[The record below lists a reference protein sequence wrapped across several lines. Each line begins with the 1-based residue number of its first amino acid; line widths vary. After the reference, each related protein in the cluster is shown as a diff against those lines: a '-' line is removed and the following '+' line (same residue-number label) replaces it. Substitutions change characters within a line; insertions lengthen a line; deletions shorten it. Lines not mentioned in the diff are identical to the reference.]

1 MKLAK
6 LLFCTITTCLA
17 LSSCKTKKI
26 DEDLIVPAPELYND
40 GLVLLE
46 KQKYLKAAEE
56 FSRIFYQDPGNK
68 MTPQAELM
76 QAYSLFL
83 ACQYEEA
90 VDVLDTFIKL
100 HPMHEDIAYAY
111 YLKALSYYMQISNVQ
126 LDQSRT
132 FLAKESF
139 EDVIKLFPKTKYS
152 IDASLKIDLVNDHL
166 AGKEMDVG
174 RYYLSRNNPI
184 AAINRF
190 QLIVDNYQTTS
201 HIPEALYRLVE
212 SYLMLGLNIE
222 AKKYAAVL
230 GHNYPNSNWY
240 KYCQPFINNFPKG
253 PNKTPSQ

>member
-6 LLFCTITTCLA
+6 LLFYTITTCSV
-17 LSSCKTKKI
+17 LSSCANKKM
-26 DEDLIVPAPELYND
+26 DEDLIVPAPELYNN

-46 KQKYLKAAEE
+46 KQKYSKAAEE

-76 QAYSLFL
+76 QSYSLFL
-83 ACQYEEA
+83 AGQYEEA
-90 VDVLDTFIKL
+90 IDVLDSFIKL

-132 FLAKESF
+132 FLAKKSF
-139 EDVIKLFPKTKYS
+139 EDVTTLFPKTKYS
-152 IDASLKIDLVNDHL
+152 IDAALKIDLVNDHL

-174 RYYLSRNNPI
+174 RYYLRQNNPI

-212 SYLMLGLNIE
+212 SYLMLGLSDE

-230 GHNYPNSNWY
+230 GHNYPDSTWY
-240 KYCQPFINNFPKG
+240 KYCYSLINNSLKE
-253 PNKTPSQ
+253 

>member
-6 LLFCTITTCLA
+6 LLFYTITTCLV
-17 LSSCKTKKI
+17 LSGCKTKNT
-26 DEDLIVPAPELYND
+26 DEDLIAPAPELYNS
-40 GLVLLE
+40 GLILLE

-76 QAYSLFL
+76 QSYSLFL
-83 ACQYEEA
+83 AGQYEET
-90 VDVLDTFIKL
+90 VDVLDTFITL

-132 FLAKESF
+132 FLAKKSF

-152 IDASLKIDLVNDHL
+152 IDAALKIDLVNDHL

-174 RYYLSRNNPI
+174 RYYLRRNNPI

-212 SYLMLGLNIE
+212 SYLMLGLNNE

-230 GHNYPNSNWY
+230 GHNYPNSMWY
-240 KYCQPFINNFPKG
+240 KYCYSLIKNSLKE
-253 PNKTPSQ
+253 

>member
-1 MKLAK
+1 MMKLAK
-6 LLFCTITTCLA
+6 LLFYTITTCLI
-17 LSSCKTKKI
+17 LSGCKTKKT
-26 DEDLIVPAPELYND
+26 DEDLIAPAPELYND
-40 GLVLLE
+40 GLILLE
-46 KQKYLKAAEE
+46 KQQYLKAAEE

-76 QAYSLFL
+76 QSYSLFL
-83 ACQYEEA
+83 GGQYEEA
-90 VDVLDTFIKL
+90 VDVLDSFIKL

-132 FLAKESF
+132 FLAKKSF
-139 EDVIKLFPKTKYS
+139 EDVIRLFPKTKYS
-152 IDASLKIDLVNDHL
+152 IDAALKIDLVNDHL

-174 RYYLSRNNPI
+174 RYYLMQNNPI

-190 QLIVDNYQTTS
+190 QIIVDDYQTTS

-212 SYLMLGLNIE
+212 SYLMLGLSNE

-230 GHNYPNSNWY
+230 GHNYPDSTWY
-240 KYCQPFINNFPKG
+240 KYCYSLINNSLKE
-253 PNKTPSQ
+253 

>member
-1 MKLAK
+1 MMKLAK
-6 LLFCTITTCLA
+6 LLFYTITTCLI
-17 LSSCKTKKI
+17 LSGCKTKKT

-40 GLVLLE
+40 GLILLE
-46 KQKYLKAAEE
+46 KQQYLKAAEE

-76 QAYSLFL
+76 QSYSLFL

-90 VDVLDTFIKL
+90 IDVLDSFINL
-100 HPMHEDIAYAY
+100 HPMHEDIAFAY

-132 FLAKESF
+132 FLAKKSF
-139 EDVIKLFPKTKYS
+139 EDVTTLFPKTKYS
-152 IDASLKIDLVNDHL
+152 IDAALNIDLVNDHL

-174 RYYLSRNNPI
+174 RYYLMQNNPI

-190 QLIVDNYQTTS
+190 QIIVDDYQTTS

-212 SYLMLGLNIE
+212 SYLMLGISNE
-222 AKKYAAVL
+222 AKNYAAVL
-230 GHNYPNSNWY
+230 GHNYPDSTWY
-240 KYCQPFINNFPKG
+240 KYCYSLINNSLKE
-253 PNKTPSQ
+253 

>member
-1 MKLAK
+1 MMKLAK
-6 LLFCTITTCLA
+6 LLFYTITTCLI
-17 LSSCKTKKI
+17 LSGCKTKKT

-40 GLVLLE
+40 GLILLE
-46 KQKYLKAAEE
+46 KQQYLKAAEE

-76 QAYSLFL
+76 QSYSLFL
-83 ACQYEEA
+83 GGQYEEA
-90 VDVLDTFIKL
+90 VDVLDSFIKL

-111 YLKALSYYMQISNVQ
+111 YLKALSYYMQVSNVQ

-132 FLAKESF
+132 FLAKKSF
-139 EDVIKLFPKTKYS
+139 EDVIRLFPKTKYS
-152 IDASLKIDLVNDHL
+152 IDAALKIDLVNDHL

-174 RYYLSRNNPI
+174 RYYLMQNNPI

-190 QLIVDNYQTTS
+190 QIIVDDYQTTS

-212 SYLMLGLNIE
+212 SYLMLGLSNE

-230 GHNYPNSNWY
+230 GHNYPDSTWY
-240 KYCQPFINNFPKG
+240 KYCYSLINNSLKE
-253 PNKTPSQ
+253 

>member
-1 MKLAK
+1 MMKLAK
-6 LLFCTITTCLA
+6 LLFYTITTCLI
-17 LSSCKTKKI
+17 LSGCKTKKT

-40 GLVLLE
+40 GLILLE
-46 KQKYLKAAEE
+46 KQQYLKAAEE

-76 QAYSLFL
+76 QSYSLFL

-90 VDVLDTFIKL
+90 IDVLDSFINL
-100 HPMHEDIAYAY
+100 HPMHEDIAFAY

-132 FLAKESF
+132 FLAKKSF
-139 EDVIKLFPKTKYS
+139 EDVTTLFPKTNYS
-152 IDASLKIDLVNDHL
+152 IDAALNIDLVNDHL

-174 RYYLSRNNPI
+174 RYYLMQNNPI

-190 QLIVDNYQTTS
+190 QIIVDDYQTTS

-212 SYLMLGLNIE
+212 SYLMLGISNE
-222 AKKYAAVL
+222 AKNYAAVL
-230 GHNYPNSNWY
+230 GHNYPDSTWY
-240 KYCQPFINNFPKG
+240 KYCYSLINNSLKE
-253 PNKTPSQ
+253 

>member
-6 LLFCTITTCLA
+6 LLFYTITTCLI
-17 LSSCKTKKI
+17 LSGCKTKKT

-40 GLVLLE
+40 GLILLE
-46 KQKYLKAAEE
+46 KQQYLKAAEE

-76 QAYSLFL
+76 QSYSLFL
-83 ACQYEEA
+83 GGQYEEA
-90 VDVLDTFIKL
+90 VDVLDSFIKL

-111 YLKALSYYMQISNVQ
+111 YLKALSYYMQVSNVQ

-132 FLAKESF
+132 FLAKKSF
-139 EDVIKLFPKTKYS
+139 EDVIRLFPKTKYS
-152 IDASLKIDLVNDHL
+152 IDAALKIDLVNDHL

-174 RYYLSRNNPI
+174 RYYLMQNNPI

-190 QLIVDNYQTTS
+190 QIIVDDYQTTS

-212 SYLMLGLNIE
+212 SYLMLGLSNE

-230 GHNYPNSNWY
+230 GHNYPDSTWY
-240 KYCQPFINNFPKG
+240 KYCYSLINNSLKE
-253 PNKTPSQ
+253 

>member
-6 LLFCTITTCLA
+6 LLFYTITTCLT
-17 LSSCKTKKI
+17 LSSCANKKM

-68 MTPQAELM
+68 MASQAELM
-76 QAYSLFL
+76 QSYCLFL
-83 ACQYEEA
+83 AGQYEETI
-90 VDVLDTFIKL
+90 DVLDSFIKL
-100 HPMHEDIAYAY
+100 HPMHEDVAYAY

-132 FLAKESF
+132 FLAKKSF

-152 IDASLKIDLVNDHL
+152 IDAALKIDLVNDHL

-174 RYYLSRNNPI
+174 RYYLRKNNPI

-190 QLIVDNYQTTS
+190 QLIIDDYQTTS
-201 HIPEALYRLVE
+201 HISEALYRLVE
-212 SYLMLGLNIE
+212 SYLMLGLSNE

-230 GHNYPNSNWY
+230 GHNYPDSIWY
-240 KYCQPFINNFPKG
+240 KYCYSLINNSLKE
-253 PNKTPSQ
+253 

>member
-6 LLFCTITTCLA
+6 LLFYTITTCLI
-17 LSSCKTKKI
+17 LSGCKTKKT

-40 GLVLLE
+40 GLILLE
-46 KQKYLKAAEE
+46 KQQYLKATEE

-76 QAYSLFL
+76 QSYSLFL
-83 ACQYEEA
+83 GGQYEEA
-90 VDVLDTFIKL
+90 VDVLDSFIKL

-132 FLAKESF
+132 FLAKKSF
-139 EDVIKLFPKTKYS
+139 EDVIRLFPKTKYS
-152 IDASLKIDLVNDHL
+152 IDADLKIDLVNDHL

-174 RYYLSRNNPI
+174 RYYLMQNNPI

-190 QLIVDNYQTTS
+190 QIIVDDYQTTS

-212 SYLMLGLNIE
+212 SYLMLGLSNE

-230 GHNYPNSNWY
+230 GHNYPDSTWY
-240 KYCQPFINNFPKG
+240 KYCYSLINNSLKE
-253 PNKTPSQ
+253 